1 MRLLWNISF
10 TNKLLIIL
18 FWVAALPLAIFVG
31 LDVLFIL
38 LGYMEEF
45 AVWCTSTAIL
55 GIVLWVKRNKLEI
68 TGTVITRAVVTKE
81 VK

>member
-31 LDVLFIL
+31 IDVLFIL

-45 AVWCTSTAIL
+45 AVWCMSTAIL
-55 GIVLWVKRNKLEI
+55 GIVLWVKRSKLEI
-68 TGTVITRAVVTKE
+68 TVPVTTRAVTTKE
-81 VK
+81 AK

>member
-38 LGYMEEF
+38 LVYTEEF

-68 TGTVITRAVVTKE
+68 TGTVITRAMVTKE

>member
-31 LDVLFIL
+31 VDVLFIL
-38 LGYMEEF
+38 LGYMEKF
-45 AVWCTSTAIL
+45 VVWCTSTAIL
-55 GIVLWVKRNKLEI
+55 GNVLWVKRSKLE
-68 TGTVITRAVVTKE
+68 ITRAVVTKE

>member
-38 LGYMEEF
+38 LEYMEEF
-45 AVWCTSTAIL
+45 AVWCMSTAIL
-55 GIVLWVKRNKLEI
+55 GIVLWVKRSKLEI
-68 TGTVITRAVVTKE
+68 TRAVTTKE
-81 VK
+81 AK

>member
-1 MRLLWNISF
+1 MKLLWNISF

-18 FWVAALPLAIFVG
+18 FWTAAFPLAIFVG
-31 LDVLFIL
+31 FDVLLLL

-45 AVWCTSTAIL
+45 TVWCMSTAIL
-55 GIVLWVKRNKLEI
+55 GIVLWVKRSKLEI
-68 TGTVITRAVVTKE
+68 TRAVITKE

>member
-18 FWVAALPLAIFVG
+18 FWVLATPLLLALG
-31 LDVLFIL
+31 LDFLIILFEYIEDFL
-38 LGYMEEF
+38 PWVF
-45 AVWCTSTAIL
+45 TTVIL
-55 GIVLWVKRNKLEI
+55 GAVLWVKRSKLEI
-68 TGTVITRAVVTKE
+68 TVPVTTRAVTTKE

>member
-1 MRLLWNISF
+1 MKLLWNISF

-31 LDVLFIL
+31 VDVLFIL

-45 AVWCTSTAIL
+45 AVWCMSTAIL
-55 GIVLWVKRNKLEI
+55 GIVLWVKRSKLEI
-68 TGTVITRAVVTKE
+68 TASVITASVTTKE

>member
-1 MRLLWNISF
+1 MKLLWNISF

-38 LGYMEEF
+38 LEYMEEF
-45 AVWCTSTAIL
+45 AVWCMSTAIL
-55 GIVLWVKRNKLEI
+55 GIVLWVKRSKLEI
-68 TGTVITRAVVTKE
+68 TRAVITRE

>member
-1 MRLLWNISF
+1 MKLLWNISF
-10 TNKLLIIL
+10 TNKLLITL

-31 LDVLFIL
+31 VDVLFIL
-38 LGYMEEF
+38 LEYMEEF

-55 GIVLWVKRNKLEI
+55 GIVLWVKRSKLEI
-68 TGTVITRAVVTKE
+68 TRE

>member
-1 MRLLWNISF
+1 MKLLWNISF

-18 FWVAALPLAIFVG
+18 FWVAAFPLAIFVG
-31 LDVLFIL
+31 LDVLILL

-45 AVWCTSTAIL
+45 TVWCMSTAIL
-55 GIVLWVKRNKLEI
+55 GIVLWVKRSKLEI
-68 TGTVITRAVVTKE
+68 TVPVITRAVITKE